1 MAQISLQHRQV
12 ADGKKCG
19 GRKCV
24 SRQTI
29 ASPEKEELNV
39 ILRAT
44 ARRQWLRIFGLASCL
59 KAEFL
64 SVCFQGRLPHVK
76 WRLSSQEP
84 PFTLMVSRSYTA
96 LELRR
101 SIFQADRLDG
111 GFIISYKQLLLAALP
126 SRFPASLPILVA
138 IMNSL
143 QTRAV
148 LPHSAP
154 VACGANAS
162 ANSAKFADSQD
173 VTWDPAHGGAPA
185 AAAP

>member
-29 ASPEKEELNV
+29 ASPEKEELHA
-39 ILRAT
+39 ILRST
-44 ARRQWLRIFGLASCL
+44 ARRQWLMAWGMESCL
-59 KAEFL
+59 KEGFL
-64 SVCFQGRLPHVK
+64 IACFQGQLSRVK
-76 WRLSSQEP
+76 WRLSSQEL
-84 PFTLMVSRSYTA
+84 PFTLTVSRSYTA
-96 LELRR
+96 QELRC
-101 SIFQADRLDG
+101 IFQADRLDG
-111 GFIISYKQLLLAALP
+111 GFIILYKQLLLAALP

-143 QTRAV
+143 QTRVV
-148 LPHSAP
+148 LPHSVP
-154 VACGANAS
+154 LACGANAS
-162 ANSAKFADSQD
+162 AISAKFADSQD
-173 VTWDPAHGGAPA
+173 VTWDPAIAGAPG